1 MVERG
6 GGCPGRCSFG
16 AVHID
21 LVPTSKKVT
30 TRLNPNLGLLFCSH
44 RTFTVM
50 FQKLSKFV
58 HSFVRSISHK
68 ITTPKLNHCFLFVI
82 LSPALWAAY
91 GHFSLPLR
99 TLGGIIVEVLLTRGK
114 ASTSIP
120 ISERQSF
127 YCFRWEVSQRLRW
140 GGAPPL
146 WAPQLHMSVRTKKLN
161 IK

>member
-1 MVERG
+1 MEVMIIAVGRSNLSTCSG
-6 GGCPGRCSFG
+6 GEGGRLSRPSCSFG

-30 TRLNPNLGLLFCSH
+30 TRLNPNLGLLFCSN

-50 FQKLSKFV
+50 FRKLSKFA

-68 ITTPKLNHCFLFVI
+68 ITTPKLNHCILFVI

-99 TLGGIIVEVLLTRGK
+99 TLGGIIVEFLLTREK
-114 ASTSIP
+114 ASKCMYSH
-120 ISERQSF
+120 F
-127 YCFRWEVSQRLRW
+127 
-140 GGAPPL
+140 
-146 WAPQLHMSVRTKKLN
+146 
-161 IK
+161 

>member
-1 MVERG
+1 MEERG

-21 LVPTSKKVT
+21 LVPTSTKVT
-30 TRLNPNLGLLFCSH
+30 NRLNPNLGWLFCSY

-50 FQKLSKFV
+50 FQRLSKFA

-91 GHFSLPLR
+91 DHLSLPLR
-99 TLGGIIVEVLLTRGK
+99 TLVGIIVDVLLTREK
-114 ASTSIP
+114 ASKCIP

-146 WAPQLHMSVRTKKLN
+146 
-161 IK
+161 